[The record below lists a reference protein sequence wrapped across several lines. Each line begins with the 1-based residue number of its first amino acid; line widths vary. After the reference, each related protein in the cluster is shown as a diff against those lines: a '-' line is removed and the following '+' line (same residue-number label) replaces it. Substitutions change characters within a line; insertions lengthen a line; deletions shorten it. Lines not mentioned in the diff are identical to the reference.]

1 MEYSFLEIIIYFI
14 TYSFLGWVME
24 SIFRSISE
32 KKIINTGFL
41 KGPFCPIYGVGA
53 IIMLLFLKKFADNLA
68 VLFIVSVVVLTI
80 WEYLVGVLLEK
91 LFHTKYWDYS
101 KNKFNF
107 QGRICLMNSIFWGI
121 LGVVFVKYIHP
132 AIESLGNQ
140 IDIKILTFIYAILG
154 IIILVDMI
162 VSIVKIKNIK
172 TTLEKIEKL
181 NDEIKQKLK
190 ELAEQSITK
199 KANKEESQI
208 NNKIEILENIQV
220 LIEQLK
226 YKRNKTIL
234 HLYKNVYRLKKAF
247 PAINTKEITEVLN
260 KKVELKEVKEEIKQ
274 RIEKRKRKN
283 KKAIKEVQTANEIIK
298 KPKKD

>member
-107 QGRICLMNSIFWGI
+107 QGRICLMNSIFWGV

-132 AIESLGNQ
+132 FAG
-140 IDIKILTFIYAILG
+140 FG
-154 IIILVDMI
+154 
-162 VSIVKIKNIK
+162 
-172 TTLEKIEKL
+172 
-181 NDEIKQKLK
+181 
-190 ELAEQSITK
+190 
-199 KANKEESQI
+199 
-208 NNKIEILENIQV
+208 
-220 LIEQLK
+220 
-226 YKRNKTIL
+226 
-234 HLYKNVYRLKKAF
+234 
-247 PAINTKEITEVLN
+247 
-260 KKVELKEVKEEIKQ
+260 
-274 RIEKRKRKN
+274 
-283 KKAIKEVQTANEIIK
+283 
-298 KPKKD
+298 

>member
-1 MEYSFLEIIIYFI
+1 MEYNFLEIIIYFI

-32 KKIINTGFL
+32 RKIINTGFL

-53 IIMLLFLKKFADNLA
+53 IIMLLFLKRFSDNLI

-101 KNKFNF
+101 NNKFNF

-121 LGVVFVKYIHP
+121 LGLVFVKYIHLL
-132 AIESLGNQ
+132 IESLIEK
-140 IDIKILTFIYAILG
+140 IDFRILIFVYSILG
-154 IIILVDMI
+154 IVILVDAI
-162 VSIVKIKNIK
+162 SSIIKVKNIK
-172 TTLEKIEKL
+172 VTLEKIEKL
-181 NDEIKQKLK
+181 NYEIKEKLK
-190 ELAEQSITK
+190 E
-199 KANKEESQI
+199 
-208 NNKIEILENIQV
+208 ENVQY

-234 HLYKNVYRLKKAF
+234 RLYKNVYRLKKAF
-247 PAINTKEITEVLN
+247 PAINTKEITEVLS
-260 KKVELKEVKEEIKQ
+260 KKVELKEIKEEIKQ

-283 KKAIKEVQTANEIIK
+283 KKAIKEVQTANEITK
-298 KPKKD
+298 KAKKD

>member
-53 IIMLLFLKKFADNLA
+53 IIMLLFLKRFSDNLA
-68 VLFIVSVVVLTI
+68 VLFVVSVVVLTI

-101 KNKFNF
+101 NNKFNF
-107 QGRICLMNSIFWGI
+107 QGRICLTNSIFWGI

-132 AIESLGNQ
+132 AIENLIEK
-140 IDIKILTFIYAILG
+140 IDVRILIFVYSILG
-154 IIILVDMI
+154 IVILVDTI
-162 VSIVKIKNIK
+162 SSIIKVKNIK
-172 TTLEKIEKL
+172 VTLEKIEKL
-181 NDEIKQKLK
+181 NNEIKEKLK
-190 ELAEQSITK
+190 E
-199 KANKEESQI
+199 
-208 NNKIEILENIQV
+208 ENVQY

-234 HLYKNVYRLKKAF
+234 RLYKNVYRLKKAF
-247 PAINTKEITEVLN
+247 PAINTKEITEVLS
-260 KKVELKEVKEEIKQ
+260 KKVELKEIKEEIKQ
-274 RIEKRKRKN
+274 RIEKRKRKD
-283 KKAIKEVQTANEIIK
+283 KKAIREVQTAKEVTK
-298 KPKKD
+298 KAKKD

>member
-53 IIMLLFLKKFADNLA
+53 IIMLLFLKRFSDNLA

-107 QGRICLMNSIFWGI
+107 QGRICLTNSIFWGI

-132 AIESLGNQ
+132 AIENLIEK
-140 IDIKILTFIYAILG
+140 IDVRILIFVYSILG
-154 IIILVDMI
+154 IVILVDMI
-162 VSIVKIKNIK
+162 TSIVKVKNIK
-172 TTLEKIEKL
+172 VTLEKIEKL
-181 NDEIKQKLK
+181 NNEIREKLK
-190 ELAEQSITK
+190 E
-199 KANKEESQI
+199 
-208 NNKIEILENIQV
+208 ENVQYI
-220 LIEQLK
+220 IEQLK

-234 HLYKNVYRLKKAF
+234 RLYKNVYRLKKAF
-247 PAINTKEITEVLN
+247 PAINTKEITEVLS
-260 KKVELKEVKEEIKQ
+260 KKVELKEIKEEIKQ
-274 RIEKRKRKN
+274 RIEKRKRKD
-283 KKAIKEVQTANEIIK
+283 KKAIKEVQTVKEVTK
-298 KPKKD
+298 KAKKD